1 VDAVSRGV
9 RKAFLTLVVATL
21 AVLMFLILS
30 SPIVQP
36 V

>member
-1 VDAVSRGV
+1 LSRGIQ
-9 RKAFLTLVVATL
+9 RAFLVLVVAVL

-30 SPIVQP
+30 SPVVQP

>member
-1 VDAVSRGV
+1 MSRGIQ
-9 RKAFLTLVVATL
+9 RAFLVLAVTVL

-30 SPIVQP
+30 SPVVQP